1 MIPKKGGTMPNFLM
15 LDDADITPLPVNRRY
30 GGGGGGAPKVDYEAQ
45 MRRQEEMFQRQMEI
59 QSRYQR
65 EAEDRL
71 RVERER
77 ERQMEYLRRQEQAS
91 IKEEQMKKEEGQESA
106 LTQEMTGQVKGEM
119 TEFGGGFNLDMPT
132 IERPGYE
139 QEIRPK

>member
-1 MIPKKGGTMPNFLM
+1 MPNFLM
-15 LDDADITPLPVNRRY
+15 LDDANITPLPSNRRY
-30 GGGGGGAPKVDYEAQ
+30 GFGGGGGGGAPKVDYEAQ
-45 MRRQEEMFQRQMEI
+45 MRRQEEMFKRQMDL
-59 QSRYQR
+59 QARYQR

-71 RVERER
+71 RMERDR
-77 ERQMEYLRRQEQAS
+77 EKQMELLRRQEQAA
-91 IKEEQMKKEEGQESA
+91 MKKERLESEEGQESA

-139 QEIRPK
+139 QETRPQ

>member
-1 MIPKKGGTMPNFLM
+1 MPNFLM

-30 GGGGGGAPKVDYEAQ
+30 GGGGRAPQVDYEAQ

-59 QSRYQR
+59 QARFQR
-65 EAEDRL
+65 EAEDRM
-71 RVERER
+71 RSERER
-77 ERQMEYLRRQEQAS
+77 ERQAEFFRRQQQA
-91 IKEEQMKKEEGQESA
+91 EMKKERLENEEGQESA

>member
-1 MIPKKGGTMPNFLM
+1 MPNFLM

-30 GGGGGGAPKVDYEAQ
+30 GGGGGGRAPQVDYEAQ

-59 QSRYQR
+59 QARFQR
-65 EAEDRL
+65 EAEDRM
-71 RVERER
+71 RSERER
-77 ERQMEYLRRQEQAS
+77 ERQAEFFRRQQQA
-91 IKEEQMKKEEGQESA
+91 EMKKERLESEEGQESA
-106 LTQEMTGQVKGEM
+106 LTQEMTGQIKGEM

>member
-1 MIPKKGGTMPNFLM
+1 MPNFLM
-15 LDDADITPLPVNRRY
+15 LDDANITPLPSNKRY
-30 GGGGGGAPKVDYEAQ
+30 GFGGGGGAPKVDYEAQ
-45 MRRQEEMFQRQMEI
+45 MRRQEEMFKRQMDL
-59 QSRYQR
+59 QARYQR

-71 RVERER
+71 RMERDR
-77 ERQMEYLRRQEQAS
+77 EKQMELLRRQEQAA
-91 IKEEQMKKEEGQESA
+91 MKKERLESEEGQESA

-139 QEIRPK
+139 QETRPQ